1 MGLIPN
7 TAKEK
12 KKKIFNNIQKKIV
25 NRRKARFIC
34 TISFTR
40 FAKP

>member
-12 KKKIFNNIQKKIV
+12 KKKSSIIYKKIV
-25 NRRKARFIC
+25 NRRKARFIR

-40 FAKP
+40 FMKP